1 MYGPLNYRFKIRPEL
16 PTAQLQTL
24 GPFNVKMS
32 CSPHKCSQS
41 LVRTK
46 VNSEMNRTTVMKFR
60 CKFAT
65 FLRKQN
71 NGKDIYLIRNS
82 QEFVITCTA
91 RTMTKFYNN
100 CKTNSKWIDP
110 KKTICWFLSQG
121 TQISLTEACSKY
133 NVSTQFFD
141 KAQDLCSV
149 VGFRNTIKKIQTWT
163 SMSYFVCQPLNE
175 WMNLIHWMNEWEMH
189 ISLGSF

>member
-1 MYGPLNYRFKIRPEL
+1 MLVVTLRLPIELKLNLPIHSLKLLLSVWPLNYRFKITPEL

-41 LVRTK
+41 LVRAK
-46 VNSEMNRTTVMKFR
+46 VNSEMNKTTVMKFR

-65 FLRKQN
+65 FLSKQN

-100 CKTNSKWIDP
+100 CKTNSK
-110 KKTICWFLSQG
+110 
-121 TQISLTEACSKY
+121 
-133 NVSTQFFD
+133 
-141 KAQDLCSV
+141 
-149 VGFRNTIKKIQTWT
+149 
-163 SMSYFVCQPLNE
+163 
-175 WMNLIHWMNEWEMH
+175 
-189 ISLGSF
+189 